1 VTASPDAKRSSAPDA
16 KRVSPAPDPRP
27 TAVADTRP
35 AAGGDAK
42 AREDLGLSGL
52 NQALP
57 SDDAAAARH
66 PTLNTKPLFKLMV
79 EKKASDLFFTSN
91 APIKIKIEGQIMPV
105 NRQVLTPE
113 TVRQTAFALMTREQR
128 QYFVQEWELDFA
140 LAEPG
145 LGRFRVNVF
154 MQRGFPAMVM
164 RYISADMP
172 RLETLGLPEVV
183 TELALQKRGMI
194 LMVGAT
200 GSGKSTTLAAMIN
213 HRNENASDHIVTI
226 EDPIEFLHA
235 NKRSLIN
242 QREVGLD
249 TKSYSRALRGV
260 VRAAPDVIL
269 IGEVRDKEGM
279 EAAINLSGTGHLVLA
294 TLHANNCAESLDRI
308 INMFPREQHS
318 QIFLDLSQY
327 LRAVMAQRLVMG
339 KDSRRVAAVE
349 VMLNTPHIATL
360 IKKGD
365 VVSIKEAIAAS
376 GDKSI
381 QSFDASLHRLCQQGR
396 VTLEEALA
404 NADSRSN
411 LEAKINF
418 G

>member
-1 VTASPDAKRSSAPDA
+1 VK
-16 KRVSPAPDPRP
+16 
-27 TAVADTRP
+27 
-35 AAGGDAK
+35 AAGDVKTREELEATGPNPAFGSDALTG
-42 AREDLGLSGL
+42 AVT
-52 NQALP
+52 
-57 SDDAAAARH
+57 ARH

-91 APIKIKIEGQIMPV
+91 APIKIKIEGQILPV
-105 NRQVLTPE
+105 NKQVLTPE
-113 TVRQTAFALMTREQR
+113 TVRQTAFAIMTPEQR
-128 QYFVQEWELDFA
+128 EHFMQEWELDFA
-140 LAEPG
+140 VSEPG

-164 RYISADMP
+164 RYITADMP
-172 RLETLGLPEVV
+172 RLDSLGLPEVV
-183 TELALQKRGMI
+183 GELTLLKRGLI

-213 HRNENASDHIVTI
+213 YRNESSSDHVVTI
-226 EDPIEFLHA
+226 EDPIEFLHT
-235 NKRSLIN
+235 NKRSIVN

-249 TKSYSRALRGV
+249 TKSYARALRGV

-269 IGEVRDKEGM
+269 IGEIRDKDGM
-279 EAAINLSGTGHLVLA
+279 EAAIHLAGTGHLVLA

-308 INMFPREQHS
+308 INMFPREQHN

-327 LRAVMAQRLVMG
+327 LRAIMAQRLVMG
-339 KDSRRVAAVE
+339 KDNRRVAAVE
-349 VMLNTPHIATL
+349 IMINTPHIATL

-365 VVSIKEAIAAS
+365 VVSIKEAIHTS
-376 GDKSI
+376 SDKSI
-381 QSFDASLHRLCQQGR
+381 QSFDSALHNLHKQGR
-396 VTLEEALA
+396 ITLEEALG
-404 NADSRSN
+404 NADSRAN